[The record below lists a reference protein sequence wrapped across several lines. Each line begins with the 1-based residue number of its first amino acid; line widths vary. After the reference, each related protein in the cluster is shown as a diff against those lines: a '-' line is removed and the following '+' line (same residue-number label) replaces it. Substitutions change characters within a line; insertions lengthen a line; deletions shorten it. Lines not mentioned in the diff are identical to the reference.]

1 MSRRALHL
9 LAPLAILQMAAPAP
23 ASAQWVMVASCG
35 GSGGTVPVRI
45 PGKDDGGK
53 NLPCCK
59 VCHISMRKRLAA
71 DSCCGNG
78 DDGESDSDG
87 C

>member
-1 MSRRALHL
+1 MSRLL
-9 LAPLAILQMAAPAP
+9 KVLAPLAVLQMAAPAP
-23 ASAQWVMVASCG
+23 ASAAWIMVASCG
-35 GSGGTVPVRI
+35 GSGGMIPVRI
-45 PGKDDGGK
+45 PAKDDGSK

-59 VCHISMRKRLAA
+59 VCHISMRKRTGA

-78 DDGESDSDG
+78 DDGEGEGDG